1 MAHVIKN
8 QPREW
13 SNPAESGEIFGV
25 ISAILR
31 QPGQFFEEIRDG
43 IGLQAKVQATLL
55 TSLIFLALYGAVLG
69 SGHPLQAL
77 SSALKLPLVFL
88 ASLTACAPTLYI
100 FDQLLGSKRSLGQ
113 TIAIL
118 LTSLAA
124 TSVLLFSFIPVT
136 VALRL
141 MVHGYQFFKL
151 LNVAFVAIAMSVGIF
166 YLVTG
171 LTTSTGSNQGMRH
184 NLLYVCWIILFLFMI
199 SQVAWSLRPFFHY
212 PGTSFLLWAGSG
224 NLFTGLGHA
233 LGEFLGFSIIR

>member
-8 QPREW
+8 RPQEW
-13 SNPAESGEIFGV
+13 SGPHELGGIFGV
-25 ISAILR
+25 VGAILQR
-31 QPGQFFEEIRDG
+31 PGQFFEEIRDG
-43 IGLQAKVQATLL
+43 IGLQEKVQAMLL

-88 ASLTACAPTLYI
+88 ASLIACAPTLYI
-100 FDQLLGSKRSLGQ
+100 FDQLLGSRRSLGQ

-141 MVHGYQFFKL
+141 MVDGYQFFKL
-151 LNVAFVAIAMSVGIF
+151 LNVAFVVVAMAVGIF

-171 LTTSTGSNQGMRH
+171 LTTSADPKQGMRH
-184 NLLYVCWIILFLFMI
+184 NLLYICWIILFLFMV

-212 PGTSFLLWAGSG
+212 PGSSFLLWAGSG
-224 NLFTGLGHA
+224 NLFTGIGHA
-233 LGEFLGFSIIR
+233 VGEFLGFSTTR